1 MNVQKKDTTG
11 HPLRSLLGAAVFL
24 LLALLLTAGLKS
36 YSDLAAA
43 RAHESSLE
51 RQISETRHSIDVL
64 QDRIERI
71 KNDPVTLER
80 LAREDLGLVKP
91 GDVVIVLP
99 EDDTAEAEPF

>member
-1 MNVQKKDTTG
+1 MNVQTKETAAY
-11 HPLRSLLGAAVFL
+11 PLRSLLGAAVFL

-43 RAHESSLE
+43 QAHEDELE
-51 RQISETRHSIDVL
+51 QQIADTQQRIERL

-99 EDDTAEAEPF
+99 DEGKRQ

>member
-1 MNVQKKDTTG
+1 MNVQKKETTG

-36 YSDLAAA
+36 YSDLAAS
-43 RAHESSLE
+43 RAHEDALDQQIATT
-51 RQISETRHSIDVL
+51 RQRIDVL
-64 QDRIERI
+64 SDRIERI
-71 KNDPVTLER
+71 KNDPLTLER

-99 EDDTAEAEPF
+99 TEGEDSP

>member
-1 MNVQKKDTTG
+1 MNVQTKDTAG
-11 HPLRSLLGAAVFL
+11 YPLRSLLGTAVFL

-36 YSDLAAA
+36 YSDLAASQ
-43 RAHESSLE
+43 AHEGELE
-51 RQISETRHSIDVL
+51 RQITDTRVRIERL
-64 QDRIERI
+64 KDRIERI

-99 EDDTAEAEPF
+99 DERTHQP

>member
-1 MNVQKKDTTG
+1 MNVQKKETTG

-43 RAHESSLE
+43 QAHEAELE
-51 RQISETRHSIDVL
+51 RQIADTRQRIDIL
-64 QDRIERI
+64 HDRIERI

-99 EDDTAEAEPF
+99 EEGRRQP